1 MKNRLSLLACLT
13 LLSWLQPAHAGLFDD
28 DEARRRI
35 EQTRQDV
42 EMRLQKVEASNELV
56 LSNQTR
62 QIAQIEA
69 LRQDLARLTG
79 QIEVLSNEADQTQ
92 KRQKDF
98 YIDLDNRVRRL
109 EAALSQLQQGG
120 AVPTGQSAPAA
131 RADGVASNASSDP
144 AQESRDYEAA
154 INALRGGKQVDA
166 AIGFKQFIKNY
177 PKSGF
182 LPGANFWLGASLV
195 KAHDFEGARD
205 AYTKVANTWPDD
217 ILAPDALLGLSSVQK
232 ELGDAKAE
240 RAALDKLIAKYP
252 NSEAA
257 KVAKQRLKK
266 K

>member
-1 MKNRLSLLACLT
+1 
-13 LLSWLQPAHAGLFDD
+13 LFDD

-35 EQTRQDV
+35 EQTRQDM
-42 EMRLQKVEASNELV
+42 ELRLQKVEASNELV

-109 EAALSQLQQGG
+109 EAALSQLQSGG
-120 AVPTGQSAPAA
+120 APAVGQSAPATKP
-131 RADGVASNASSDP
+131 DGGSTQSASSDP

-166 AIGFKQFIKNY
+166 ANGFKQFIKNY

-240 RAALDKLIAKYP
+240 RAALDKLVAKYP